1 MHLRKMLSSTISTKS
16 CFRNMHTSVKKIAEL
31 ENELIVI
38 YLLINFVWR
47 CMVDL
52 YLKFHPSTLKDWWD
66 WLYFIFKG
74 TNINLLCKNAE
85 ETKMRKKH
93 YKKGMIHSEFYKHFH
108 RSSFSLKKTFS
119 FSFYRVRIIS
129 YIFTNNKNF
138 FIILKINSKG
148 ITQLTFFLEWFVSD
162 LYIDKIKV

>member
-1 MHLRKMLSSTISTKS
+1 
-16 CFRNMHTSVKKIAEL
+16 MHTSVKKIAEL

-108 RSSFSLKKTFS
+108 RSSFSFKKTFS

-129 YIFTNNKNF
+129 YIFTNNKIF
-138 FIILKINSKG
+138 
-148 ITQLTFFLEWFVSD
+148 FFLFFFFLGGGGTVKEHFNIVHIIPSNV
-162 LYIDKIKV
+162 LKTGYFFF